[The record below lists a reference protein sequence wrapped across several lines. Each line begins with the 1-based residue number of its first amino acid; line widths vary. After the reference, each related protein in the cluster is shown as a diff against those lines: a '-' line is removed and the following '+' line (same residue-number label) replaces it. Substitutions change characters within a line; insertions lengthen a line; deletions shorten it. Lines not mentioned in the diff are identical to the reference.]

1 MLLLLLACTPDPT
14 PKPKKP
20 RDGEAALVDWS
31 AVPLAIAASDRAAMT
46 DALRR
51 VDAASASRHVPTL
64 ASGSVAP
71 DIAIVV
77 LDTVR
82 ADHLGVYGYDRD
94 TSPRLDAWAQD
105 ARVYTRAYADGP
117 WTLPAHASMFTGLPA
132 RTHAARSVGLD
143 DPRKGA
149 PLADS
154 FYTVPERLRD
164 AGYRTLGLAGNRA
177 FLDPAYGL
185 SQGFDAWLCEQLVED
200 SRGVGYNA
208 ADRLLPMATSA
219 AQVPGR
225 PTLLFLNFMDA
236 HTPYKARRGYVKDPS
251 RLVRKSIPGNKGARK
266 VVTSLLE
273 GGSLDPRVQ
282 ASWVEA
288 YDSEIRFLDQH
299 LGDLFGA
306 LSAFEYVFVLADHG
320 EYLGEHGLVEHA
332 KDVYEPVIHVPF
344 IVKGPGYAPGRDDR
358 MVQSHD
364 LAWMVLEAAGLAVPP
379 EVERTG
385 PFAVSELHY
394 TLKKDLANKDYG
406 ARFNRVRRAVVA
418 GTDKLIVG
426 SDGTRE
432 VYDLATDPQESRPSN
447 PLPGP
452 LDDIH
457 AAWIAGHP
465 ETPLVPVGAS
475 APEPSDEQLR
485 ALGYVE

>member
-1 MLLLLLACTPDPT
+1 MLILLLGCTPDP
-14 PKPKKP
+14 PAAKKKP
-20 RDGEAALVDWS
+20 RDGEAALVDW
-31 AVPLAIAASDRAAMT
+31 APVPLPLAAADRTAMADAI
-46 DALRR
+46 RR
-51 VDAASASRHVPTL
+51 VDAAAASRPLPTL
-64 ASGSVAP
+64 GGGAPAP

-82 ADHLGVYGYDRD
+82 ADHLGTYGYDRD
-94 TSPRLDAWAQD
+94 TSPRLDAWAQG
-105 ARVYTRAYADGP
+105 ATVFTRAYADGP

-149 PLADS
+149 PLAES

-185 SQGFDAWLCEQLVED
+185 SQGFDAWLCETLAED
-200 SRGVGYNA
+200 SRGLGYNA
-208 ADRLLPMATSA
+208 ADRLLPMATTAAASA
-219 AQVPGR
+219 RR

-236 HTPYKARRGYVKDPS
+236 HTPYKPRRGYVKDPS
-251 RLVRKSIPGNKGARK
+251 KLVRKVIPGNKGARK
-266 VVTSLLE
+266 VVTSLLK
-273 GGSLDPRVQ
+273 GGALDPRVQ
-282 ASWVEA
+282 GSWVEA
-288 YDSEIRFLDQH
+288 YDSEIRFLDEH
-299 LGDLFGA
+299 LGTLFEE

-344 IVKGPGYAPGRDDR
+344 MVKGPGYTPGRDNR

-364 LAWMVLEAAGLAVPP
+364 LAWMVLEAAGLPVPP

-385 PFAVSELHY
+385 EFAVSELHY
-394 TLKKDLANKDYG
+394 TLKKDLTNKDYG
-406 ARFNRVRRAVVA
+406 ARFNRVRRALVA
-418 GTDKLIVG
+418 GEHKLIVG
-426 SDGTRE
+426 SDGSRE
-432 VYDLATDPQESRPSN
+432 SYDLGVDPGELRPGAALE
-447 PLPGP
+447 PP
-452 LDDIH
+452 LDPLD
-457 AAWIAGHP
+457 AAWTAAHP